1 MDTPKTDEIWVE
13 HRGTLAEYFEKLLEH
28 SRQLERELA
37 EAQNMINLL
46 RESHD
51 VVTKQFQK
59 VDAELADHHSTTPET
74 ATAFARIAERNTDM
88 RATGTEKRVCDDI
101 ASRQEIGIRKYKTT
115 VEQNPLSLRQWLHH
129 AYEETLDQAI
139 YLKRAIEEIDT
150 TTIKSIPPK
159 PTTPNL

>member
-37 EAQNMINLL
+37 EAQNLNNLL

-59 VDAELADHHSTTPET
+59 VDAELADWEN
-74 ATAFARIAERNTDM
+74 AELHVNSDHPNEAHCGCVTILRKQLAEMRQQRNTLAKTVRVYLD
-88 RATGTEKRVCDDI
+88 TERDGGILYSD
-101 ASRQEIGIRKYKTT
+101 ALSELQEALAAVKGGSN
-115 VEQNPLSLRQWLHH
+115 E
-129 AYEETLDQAI
+129 
-139 YLKRAIEEIDT
+139 
-150 TTIKSIPPK
+150 
-159 PTTPNL
+159 